1 MLRAAYPPD
10 RRRSHVRCRPD
21 LLRHPLGYQR
31 FKLQTLQDLDSI
43 ATPDPHHSVIYS
55 AAGGATSTYGGSA
68 ANGSTTTT
76 HGGSANNS
84 AASDDC
90 AATTVV
96 GASTAILIVRVTI
109 ATAVIRAA
117 HNCRAASDGPSPHY
131 RSTAIR
137 CPTASRHG
145 APASRHGAPASR
157 HSAPA
162 SRHGAPASCPRRE
175 GVSRKTHDPKCGDRN
190 KRNNST
196 I

>member
-1 MLRAAYPPD
+1 MEYAVCCEAFAR
-10 RRRSHVRCRPD
+10 
-21 LLRHPLGYQR
+21 
-31 FKLQTLQDLDSI
+31 
-43 ATPDPHHSVIYS
+43 VIYS
-55 AAGGATSTYGGSA
+55 AAGSAASTYGGSA
-68 ANGSTTTT
+68 ANGSTTSTY
-76 HGGSANNS
+76 GGSASNS

-145 APASRHGAPASR
+145 APASSHGAPASR

>member
-1 MLRAAYPPD
+1 MAEPLRHRQTKEAANRYVQPTATAPHLD
-10 RRRSHVRCRPD
+10 STRS
-21 LLRHPLGYQR
+21 LRHPLGYQR

-145 APASRHGAPASR
+145 ATASRDGAT
-157 HSAPA
+157 
-162 SRHGAPASCPRRE
+162 ASCSRRE
-175 GVSRKTHDPKCGDRN
+175 GVSRKTRDPECGDRN
-190 KRNNST
+190 KGNNST